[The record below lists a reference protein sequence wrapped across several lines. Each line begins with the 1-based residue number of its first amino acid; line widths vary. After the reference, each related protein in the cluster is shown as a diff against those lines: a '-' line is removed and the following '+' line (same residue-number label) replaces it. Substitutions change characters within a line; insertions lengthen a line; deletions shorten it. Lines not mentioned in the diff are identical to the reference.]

1 MAQLD
6 KIFKTA
12 IQYKASDIYITTG
25 TKPILRINGDLISI
39 EEHPVLSK
47 KMAEEYL
54 AEILTDKQ
62 KNEFQSKL
70 DLDFSLEVP
79 GVSRFR
85 VNMFV
90 QRKGI
95 GACFRVI
102 AENAH
107 TLEELGLPDK
117 LKEISMAENGLVLVT
132 GPTGS
137 GKSTTLAAMLNEVN
151 IKDARHIITIEDP
164 IEYVHENVKSV
175 IDQREVGTHTLSFAA
190 ALKSSLRED
199 PDVILVGEMRDLETI
214 ALALTAAETGHL
226 VFATLHTNG
235 AAASIDRII
244 DAFPTNQQNQIRMQ
258 LASSLRAVVWQT
270 LMRTKDG
277 NGRVAGLEIMI
288 NNSAVANMIR
298 KNKTHQLNSA
308 IETGFKEG
316 MQTMKKSITE
326 LLEAGIITEEVA
338 LENIPEEIMDTN
350 ANNQ

>member
-12 IQYKASDIYITTG
+12 VQYKASDIYITTG
-25 TKPILRINGDLISI
+25 SKPVLRINGDLVSI

-47 KMAEEYL
+47 KMAEDYL
-54 AEILTDKQ
+54 AEILTPPQ
-62 KNEFQSKL
+62 REEFSRRL
-70 DLDFSLEVP
+70 DLDFSYESP
-79 GVSRFR
+79 GLSRFR

-102 AENAH
+102 PTNVH
-107 TLEELGLPDK
+107 TLAELGLPDK
-117 LKEISMAENGLVLVT
+117 LKEISLSENGLVLVT

-137 GKSTTLAAMLNEVN
+137 GKSTTLAAMVNEVN
-151 IKDARHIITIEDP
+151 ISASPSHIITIEDP
-164 IEYVHENVKSV
+164 IEYIHENDRSI
-175 IDQREVGTHTLSFAA
+175 IDQREVGTHTLSFQN
-190 ALKSSLRED
+190 ALRSALRED

-258 LASSLRAVVWQT
+258 LAASLRAVIWQT
-270 LMRTKDG
+270 LLKTKDG
-277 NGRVAGLEIMI
+277 NGRVAGLEIMV

-326 LLEAGIITEEVA
+326 LLEGGIIDEETA
-338 LENIPEEIMDTN
+338 QNAMPEEIIE
-350 ANNQ
+350 NNNVQ